1 MAKRVTKL
9 KAAAEAAPQT
19 REEVSRDIRTLGD
32 IQREAL
38 RLETAMNDEV
48 AEIAARYT
56 PQIENLKKQIKV
68 LFKGIQDWCKTNR
81 DELTNGGKTKTAN
94 LTTGTVSWRLGTP
107 SCSVS
112 RDVEGVI
119 EMLRRMGLERFI
131 RTKEEVNKE
140 AVLAEPDAVKGIAGI
155 KVNKGAESFYV
166 EPFEQDAG
174 LNK

>member
-1 MAKRVTKL
+1 
-9 KAAAEAAPQT
+9 
-19 REEVSRDIRTLGD
+19 
-32 IQREAL
+32 
-38 RLETAMNDEV
+38 
-48 AEIAARYT
+48 
-56 PQIENLKKQIKV
+56 KKEIKV

-94 LTTGTVSWRLGTP
+94 LTTGTVSWRLGNP